1 MKAEKTSCCNAEKV
15 VAVKKAPS
23 FKSGF
28 MSFLST
34 ALIIIIPK
42 CPFCIAAYAGSLLL
56 FFDIEIMALQPVVD
70 HGKPV
75 LGLIII
81 CLIAFNYNVKKSKV
95 ALGIAITAFAI
106 LLLATYA
113 NIHLLPEWLIYL
125 AFFFAAWYNG
135 NFKYFYSFLKS
146 GKQGNR
152 EAVRPVDR

>member
-1 MKAEKTSCCNAEKV
+1 MKPEKTSCCNAEKA
-15 VAVKKAPS
+15 VAVKKAPT

-56 FFDIEIMALQPVVD
+56 FFDIEIMALQPIVD

-81 CLIAFNYNVKKSKV
+81 ALIAFNYNVKKSKV
-95 ALGIAITAFAI
+95 ALGIALAAMTV
-106 LLLATYA
+106 LLLSTYGKVY
-113 NIHLLPEWLIYL
+113 IVPEWVIYL

-135 NFKYFYSFLKS
+135 NFKYFYSFLRRGRQVS
-146 GKQGNR
+146 R
-152 EAVRPVDR
+152 

>member
-1 MKAEKTSCCNAEKV
+1 MKPEKTSCCNAEKA
-15 VAVKKAPS
+15 VAVKNAPT

-42 CPFCIAAYAGSLLL
+42 CPFCIAAYAGSILM
-56 FFDIEIMALQPVVD
+56 FFDIEIMALQPIVD

-81 CLIAFNYNVKKSKV
+81 ALIAFNYNVKKSKV
-95 ALGIAITAFAI
+95 ALGIALAAMTV
-106 LLLATYA
+106 LLLTTYGKVY
-113 NIHLLPEWLIYL
+113 IVPEWMIYL

-135 NFKYFYSFLKS
+135 NFKYFYSFLRRGRQVS
-146 GKQGNR
+146 R
-152 EAVRPVDR
+152 